1 MCRRRPILGLLP
13 LLLVARARAFAA
25 ATPAIELRLVT
36 HASFDLPKPLL
47 ARFEAQHQVKLV
59 VIKAGDAGEMVN
71 KLILT
76 RAHPIAD
83 VLYGI
88 DNTSVSKA
96 LRAGVIAPYASAD
109 QARRPAAE
117 LAPGVVAINR
127 GYVTLNADLA
137 WFKARGLALPTSLRD
152 LTQPAY
158 RKLLVVPNPATSS
171 PGFAFMASTIA
182 ALGEPAAWAWWAALR
197 ANGLKVSPGWTQAY
211 YTEFSRNKGP
221 RPLVV
226 SYASSPA
233 AEVFYSKTP
242 LTQAPTR
249 SLNLPGAVFSQVE
262 GAALVRGGQ
271 HPELAG
277 RFIEFLRSREV
288 QSALQTT
295 MWMLPAEPGVP
306 RAEVLTRHAPDPVH
320 ADTPSID
327 DMGTHSAAWIRQ
339 WTRVVLK

>member
-1 MCRRRPILGLLP
+1 MRLRRPLLGLLLLPIASVPWP
-13 LLLVARARAFAA
+13 LAA
-25 ATPAIELRLVT
+25 GTPTELRLIT
-36 HASFDLPKPLL
+36 HASFELPQPLL
-47 ARFEAQHQVKLV
+47 ARFEARHQAKLV
-59 VIKAGDAGEMVN
+59 IIKAGDAGEMVN

-83 VLYGI
+83 LMYGI

-96 LRAGVIAPYASAD
+96 LRADVISPYTGPASTRHA
-109 QARRPAAE
+109 AAE

-137 WFKARGLALPTSLRD
+137 WFKARGLALPVSLQD
-152 LTQPAY
+152 LTLPAY
-158 RKLLVVPNPATSS
+158 RNLLVVQNPATSS

-182 ALGEPAAWAWWAALR
+182 ALGEPAVWTWWAALR

-233 AEVFYSKTP
+233 AEVYYSKTP
-242 LTQAPTR
+242 LTDAPTR
-249 SLNLPGAVFSQVE
+249 SLSLPGAVFSQIE

-277 RFIEFLRSREV
+277 QFIEFLRSRDV
-288 QSALQTT
+288 QTALQTT
-295 MWMLPAEPGVP
+295 VWMLPAEPGVP
-306 RAEVLTRHAPDPVH
+306 RAEVLSRHAPDPSRT
-320 ADTPSID
+320 DTPSID
-327 DMGTHSAAWIRQ
+327 NMGTHGAAWIRQ